1 MILRKSMIL
10 LGALMLFGC
19 PPSAPD
25 PAPEPVTPDNVDDD
39 KPKPPNPEEF
49 CLLKDAD
56 ECHEWIFEYH
66 VNKEEEPCI
75 THWNGTNG
83 ENVLDTCQTIDWCES
98 WASRHKLEGFNCYRC
113 RNIDPYA
120 GAVNEFLAG
129 KSCPPPAE

>member
-25 PAPEPVTPDNVDDD
+25 PVPEPVTPDNVDDD

-56 ECHEWIFEYH
+56 ECHGWIFEYQVDLQGH
-66 VNKEEEPCI
+66 TCI
-75 THWNGTNG
+75 THWEG
-83 ENVLDTCQTIDWCES
+83 ENVLNVCETIDWCES
-98 WASRHKLEGFNCYRC
+98 WAKRAKLDGLDCYRC

-129 KSCPPPAE
+129 RTCPPPAE